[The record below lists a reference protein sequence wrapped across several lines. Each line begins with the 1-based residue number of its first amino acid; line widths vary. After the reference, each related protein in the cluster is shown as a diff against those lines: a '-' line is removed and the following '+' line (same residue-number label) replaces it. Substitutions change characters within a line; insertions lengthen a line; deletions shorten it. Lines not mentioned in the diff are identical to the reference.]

1 MKKILSFFVF
11 NAALLCYAEQAEQA
25 EDFADYALIRFEL
38 DENVA
43 ASCIYS
49 ECGTPLDYLWK
60 SYEEASGDEKLGI
73 AKTIKQAVNYLTPN
87 KKD

>member
-43 ASCIYS
+43 TSCIYS

-60 SYEEASGDEKLGI
+60 SYEEASGDEKLDI
-73 AKTIKQAVNYLTPN
+73 AKTIKQTVDYLTPN